1 MMEGILVFVSGSSG
15 AGKNS
20 VINGVIDKNPR
31 KCKFLVSN
39 TTREKRA
46 SDKKKGQ
53 YHFISKEQFEE
64 KIAAGE
70 ILEYDVYNG
79 NYYGLG
85 IDEVETSVMTGRVC
99 FKDLTVKGVL
109 NSKEILSD
117 KHKQVN
123 VFVTE
128 RKKVLRER
136 LIYRGEKKENIKNR
150 LKLYSVEQKM
160 SRHYDYIIYNTIL
173 KDSIDQ
179 LESVVNTE
187 YDNLP
192 ILTNVS
198 TLRINAKRIDKVAL
212 KLRAGKV
219 LKPIKVME
227 HDGRIYITEG
237 VNTYLAG
244 LQAGILVT
252 KQFENKHEKLNKD
265 INQDEWMKI
274 VESYRK

>member
-1 MMEGILVFVSGSSG
+1 MEGILVFVSGSSG

>member
-1 MMEGILVFVSGSSG
+1 MEGILVFVSGSSG

-173 KDSIDQ
+173 KDSIEQ

-198 TLRINAKRIDKVAL
+198 TQRINAKRIDKVAL

-252 KQFENKHEKLNKD
+252 KQFENKHEKLNKE

>member
-1 MMEGILVFVSGSSG
+1 MEGILVFVSGSSG

-128 RKKVLRER
+128 RKKVLRQR
-136 LIYRGEKKENIKNR
+136 LISRGEKKENIKNR

-160 SRHYDYIIYNTIL
+160 SRHYDYIIYNAIL
-173 KDSIDQ
+173 KDSIEE
-179 LESVVNTE
+179 LESVVSTE

-198 TLRINAKRIDKVAL
+198 TQRINAKRIEKVAQ
-212 KLRAGKV
+212 KLMAGKV
-219 LKPIKVME
+219 LKPIKVMQ

-252 KQFENKHEKLNKD
+252 KQFENKPEKLNKE
-265 INQDEWMKI
+265 INQDEWLKI

>member
-1 MMEGILVFVSGSSG
+1 MEGILVFVSGSSG

-198 TLRINAKRIDKVAL
+198 TQRINAKRIDKVAL

>member
-1 MMEGILVFVSGSSG
+1 MEGILVFVSGSSG

-70 ILEYDVYNG
+70 ILEYDEYNG

-160 SRHYDYIIYNTIL
+160 SRHYDYVIYNTIL

-198 TLRINAKRIDKVAL
+198 TQRINAKRIEKVAQ
-212 KLRAGKV
+212 KLMSGKV
-219 LKPIKVME
+219 LKPIKVMQ

-252 KQFENKHEKLNKD
+252 KQFENKPEKLNKE
-265 INQDEWMKI
+265 INQDEWLKI

>member
-1 MMEGILVFVSGSSG
+1 MEGILVFVSGSSG

-173 KDSIDQ
+173 KDSIEQ

-198 TLRINAKRIDKVAL
+198 TQRINAKRIDKVAL